1 VSAVET
7 PLFER
12 AQAGDRQAF
21 SALVTAHR
29 DAVYRYALR
38 LTNDPAF
45 AEDTLQETFITAL
58 QHMPEARGEASF
70 RGWLLSIARSRVL
83 HDRRRRVGEPTS
95 FAPEAELMQLGLEA
109 GWGETMDPEALA
121 ARTEAQQ
128 VLDHALAQLDH
139 EAREVLLLRDVEGL
153 SGEET
158 ARVLGLA
165 LPAMKSRLH
174 RARLRLLAA
183 VKGAADGHE

>member
-1 VSAVET
+1 MSAVER

-12 AQAGDRQAF
+12 AQAGDRDAF
-21 SALVTAHR
+21 SRLVVEHR

-38 LTNDPAF
+38 LTHDPAF

-58 QHMPEARGEASF
+58 QHLGDARGEPSF
-70 RGWLLSIARSRVL
+70 RGWLLSIARSRIS
-83 HDRRRRVGEPTS
+83 HERRRRVGEPSS
-95 FAPEAELMQLGLEA
+95 FAPEAELLQLGLDA
-109 GWGETMDPEALA
+109 GWGEAMDPEALA
-121 ARTEAQQ
+121 ARTEAHQ
-128 VLDHALAQLDH
+128 VLDRALDALDH
-139 EAREVLLLRDVEGL
+139 EAREVLVLRDLEGL

-183 VKGAADGHE
+183 VKGASDGHD

>member
-83 HDRRRRVGEPTS
+83 HDRRRRVGEPTT
-95 FAPEAELMQLGLEA
+95 FAPEDELMQLGLEA
-109 GWGETMDPEALA
+109 GWGEAMDPEALA

-174 RARLRLLAA
+174 RARLRLVAA
-183 VKGAADGHE
+183 VKGATHGHQ

>member
-21 SALVTAHR
+21 SQLVAAHR

-38 LTNDPAF
+38 LTNDRAF
-45 AEDTLQETFITAL
+45 AEDTLQETFLTAM
-58 QHMPEARGEASF
+58 QHLPEARGEASF
-70 RGWLLSIARSRVL
+70 RGWLLSIARSRVA
-83 HDRRRRVGEPTS
+83 HDRRRRVGEPTT

-109 GWGETMDPEALA
+109 GWGEAMNPEALA

-128 VLDHALAQLDH
+128 VLDQALAQLDH

-174 RARLRLLAA
+174 RARLRLVAA
-183 VKGAADGHE
+183 VKGVADGDE